1 MNNQKILVVILFI
14 LIIVLLCSFAYKVGY
29 DKGRIKRME
38 EELQKRQENNNF
50 HNKNNVSIKQS
61 PPKKNE
67 DSLKNI

>member
-1 MNNQKILVVILFI
+1 MNNQKFCGN
-14 LIIVLLCSFAYKVGY
+14 IVYTYNSIVMFFAYKVGY

-61 PPKKNE
+61 PPKNE
-67 DSLKNI
+67 GSLKNI